1 MADMNVAS
9 NQAGIFPKK
18 LTPTHQEAL
27 DKIAG
32 EGGNKKKIDTEA
44 EVNKLGNYLNGGN
57 LDKADKE
64 ILEKKIEE
72 GKNTIYQNEVSKKAR
87 KEIENH
93 LEKGQVKSY
102 NDAKALADML
112 LDNNYGDLTKKHIR
126 NLLQNSDYIEQLSK
140 NPEYKDVLE
149 PKKAEVE
156 VKNTANRPQMGDL
169 GNSEKTENVLDKKE
183 VLDTTT
189 NEPHVCPADT
199 NENKPNET
207 KTTSES
213 QKSSQVSAKKKT
225 NNTAKPKATKEAG
238 KTTNTN
244 KPIITIDN
252 KFIPADHKI
261 KMSSKE
267 DVKGQNIGKNLAAN
281 INNFSKL
288 KNAKLSEGVNVAKNS
303 IENVNSKLEEVDSKT
318 AWSAINICKL
328 YSQNGDEVLKTLVN
342 MKKDGVEVS
351 METIQKFMHN
361 FYIQGDNMIKQV
373 YGKESIPK
381 DIKNIKEKYR
391 VDVYDAKLH
400 TENGTRPNSQYQ
412 DKWNNDFNEF
422 YQVVNGLPMQ
432 FE

>member
-32 EGGNKKKIDTEA
+32 EGGNKKKIDTKD
-44 EVNKLGNYLNGGN
+44 EVDKLSNYLNGGN

-87 KEIENH
+87 KEIEKH

-102 NDAKALADML
+102 NDTKALADML

-126 NLLQNSDYIEQLSK
+126 NLLQNSDYKEQLSK

-169 GNSEKTENVLDKKE
+169 GNSEKTENALDKKE

-238 KTTNTN
+238 KTTNTAKSQN
-244 KPIITIDN
+244 FVEGYEQMNIYEMTQKELNEGYENGKSIAN
-252 KFIPADHKI
+252 SMKEFKKI
-261 KMSSKE
+261 KNNKDE
-267 DVKGQNIGKNLAAN
+267 NAA
-281 INNFSKL
+281 
-288 KNAKLSEGVNVAKNS
+288 KNAISNVSDELGKVSRDNAYWTYYNVRTLSGEFDN
-303 IENVNSKLEEVDSKT
+303 T
-318 AWSAINICKL
+318 
-328 YSQNGDEVLKTLVN
+328 LKALLN
-342 MKKDGVEVS
+342 MKKGDEEVS
-351 METIQKFMHN
+351 MSDIHNLMQN
-361 FYIQGDNMIKQV
+361 FYLQGDKIIKKCYV
-373 YGKESIPK
+373 GKQEPEFVK
-381 DIKNIKEKYR
+381 TAKEKFR
-391 VDVYDAKLH
+391 VDVHDAKLH
-400 TENGTRPNSQYQ
+400 TERGTRPNSQYQ
-412 DKWNNDFNEF
+412 DKWNNDLKEFNE
-422 YQVVNGLPMQ
+422 VLKSHVR
-432 FE
+432 